1 ILRVNT
7 SRLWHILETA
17 IGITIT
23 DKLINEDLEKLLNLT
38 QIEKDEQTKCLILLE
53 KEHGDLLIK
62 MKEIQLLLEHFRT
75 SILQTTQNIN
85 EIKLQINNQQHTND
99 HIHEQSS
106 KRINNLV
113 INIKDVQTLLVDY
126 KFLINEIHDLLK
138 LIFHI
143 QTQIEIHHK
152 TIFNYQTNL
161 EKYKQDLTLNII
173 NRTTY
178 ENQILYLQKKIEQQ
192 HENFKYLKNQQIQ
205 IIKNRQELYQHI
217 DILEIEK
224 NQILNNQQHLI
235 DIIKQ
240 SNIKKKL
247 LEKEIFH
254 SNHSI
259 QKLQYSYRKL
269 FKDHNKQQNITN
281 NLQKTS

>member
-1 ILRVNT
+1 MTFCRNKYSTGILRVNT

-62 MKEIQLLLEHFRT
+62 MKEIQLLLEHFPT

-126 KFLINEIHDLLK
+126 KFLINEIHD
-138 LIFHI
+138 
-143 QTQIEIHHK
+143 
-152 TIFNYQTNL
+152 
-161 EKYKQDLTLNII
+161 
-173 NRTTY
+173 
-178 ENQILYLQKKIEQQ
+178 
-192 HENFKYLKNQQIQ
+192 
-205 IIKNRQELYQHI
+205 
-217 DILEIEK
+217 
-224 NQILNNQQHLI
+224 
-235 DIIKQ
+235 
-240 SNIKKKL
+240 
-247 LEKEIFH
+247 
-254 SNHSI
+254 
-259 QKLQYSYRKL
+259 
-269 FKDHNKQQNITN
+269 
-281 NLQKTS
+281 